1 MARTQ
6 GARGHDYD
14 GKRASL
20 IAAMHARLVARDLP
34 PPSLRELA
42 AAAGVT
48 MPTLRHYFGKRD
60 DVVIAVLE
68 AIGEAGAVHLAEA
81 AATELPFAESI
92 AAALRHVLAGL
103 RQGLD
108 DVHMLGLREGMGQAR
123 LGPAY
128 LDAILEPSLQAIE
141 ARLAAHQTRGEMRHG
156 NPRHAA
162 LALLSPLVIA
172 ALHQTALGG
181 DTERPLDLDALAREL
196 AAAFV
201 RAHAP
206 VTPATIS

>member
-6 GARGHDYD
+6 GARGSDYD
-14 GKRASL
+14 AKRAGL
-20 IAAMHARLVARDLP
+20 IAAMQARLVARDLP

-42 AAAGVT
+42 VAAGVT

-60 DVVIAVLE
+60 DVVIAVL
-68 AIGEAGAVHLAEA
+68 ASIGQAGAEHLAA
-81 AATELPFAESI
+81 AAASDLPFAESI
-92 AAALRHVLAGL
+92 TAALRHALVGL
-103 RQGLD
+103 RQGLN
-108 DVHMLGLREGMGQAR
+108 DVHMLGLREGMGQGR

-141 ARLAAHQTRGEMRHG
+141 ARLAAHQARGEMRGG

-162 LALLSPLVIA
+162 LALLSPLVLA
-172 ALHQTALGG
+172 GLHQAALGG
-181 DTERPLDLDALAREL
+181 DEVRPLDLDLLVTEH

-201 RAHAP
+201 RGYA
-206 VTPATIS
+206 SR

>member
-6 GARGHDYD
+6 GARGSDYD
-14 GKRASL
+14 AKRASL

-60 DVVIAVLE
+60 DVIIAVLD
-68 AIGEAGAVHLAEA
+68 AIGQAGAGHIAQA
-81 AATELPFAESI
+81 AASELPFAESI
-92 AAALRHVLAGL
+92 AAALRHALAGL

-108 DVHMLGLREGMGQAR
+108 DVHMLGLREGMGQGR

-141 ARLAAHQTRGEMRHG
+141 ARLAVHQARGEMRRG

-162 LALLSPLVIA
+162 LALLSPLVLA
-172 ALHQTALGG
+172 ALHQAALGG
-181 DTERPLDLDALAREL
+181 GHVRPLDLDALASDL

-201 RAHAP
+201 RAHAG
-206 VTPATIS
+206 

>member
-6 GARGHDYD
+6 GARGSDYD
-14 GKRASL
+14 AKRASL

-34 PPSLRELA
+34 LPSLRELA

-60 DVVIAVLE
+60 DVIIAVLD
-68 AIGEAGAVHLAEA
+68 AIGQAGAGHIAQA
-81 AATELPFAESI
+81 AASELPFAESI
-92 AAALRHVLAGL
+92 AAALRHALAGL

-108 DVHMLGLREGMGQAR
+108 DVHMLGLREGMVQGR

-141 ARLAAHQTRGEMRHG
+141 ARLSAHQARGEMRRG

-162 LALLSPLVIA
+162 LALLSPLVLA
-172 ALHQTALGG
+172 ALHQAALGG
-181 DTERPLDLDALAREL
+181 GHVRPLDLDALASDL
-196 AAAFV
+196 AVAFV
-201 RAHAP
+201 RAHAG
-206 VTPATIS
+206 